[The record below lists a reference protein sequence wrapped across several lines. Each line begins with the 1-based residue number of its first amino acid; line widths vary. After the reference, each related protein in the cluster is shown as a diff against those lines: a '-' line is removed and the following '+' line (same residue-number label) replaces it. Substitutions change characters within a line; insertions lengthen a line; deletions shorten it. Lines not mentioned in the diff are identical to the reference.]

1 MKDMKLK
8 SVKISKYKSFLTEQ
22 NVIIEDGVT
31 RLVGKNESG
40 KTAFLEAL
48 AKFNYFLSKDTSFKF
63 DKTPDYPRNELK
75 SYEQQNP
82 ENNHEVITCV
92 FELNN
97 DLISKIKADVGDG
110 VFNQTTITMSRQYNG
125 KNIYHDLK
133 ASIPVFIKHFLSK
146 FAIPSDKMD
155 NLEKCTTMR
164 SLYKDL
170 VADPE
175 LKAVADSL
183 KTNYIDKISN
193 SLNGELGEYIEKQ
206 YISPNLPVFW
216 YFDEYYILPPQ
227 ISLNKFKNKKIDVNF
242 TQEQYDI
249 SEALFLLAG
258 VDVSK
263 LITDNNH
270 EAFISELEATS
281 NNITDQFLEYWSTN
295 NNLEIQFE
303 IQAVTDDKLLN
314 IRIKNTK
321 HRVTLPLKNRS
332 KGFVWFFS
340 FLVWFSKIESNE
352 NVIILLD
359 EPGLNLHADA
369 QNDLLRYI
377 DEKIAKR
384 YQVIYTTH
392 SPFMIDPTKLHEVR
406 TVYDSN
412 DAKIGSIIS
421 DAIEEKDKATL
432 FPLQAAL
439 GYDIAQNLYISPKNL
454 LVEGVADLV
463 YLTLI
468 SDKLRVLKKPYLND
482 DITIVPVGGLDKVA
496 TFISLL
502 RGNELKIACLLDTFI
517 DQKGKARMDDLI
529 RDKIINASNIIFFD
543 EFTPPIK
550 PSEIEDMFFPSEY
563 ITLFNNEFT
572 EHCDIDVKRIDPN
585 NSITKQITKQIGE
598 VRFNH
603 YRPAKYLSKNVQHIE
618 TLSDETLERFSKAF
632 TRVNKSLE

>member
-1 MKDMKLK
+1 MKLK

-22 NVIIEDGVT
+22 NVAIEDGVT

-48 AKFNYFLSKDTSFKF
+48 AKFNYFDSNDKRFIF

-75 SYEQQNP
+75 LYEQKNT
-82 ENNHEVITCV
+82 ENSHEVLTCV
-92 FELNN
+92 FELDS
-97 DLISKIKADVGDG
+97 DLISKIEEDVGDK
-110 VFNQTTITMSRQYNG
+110 VFNQTTITICRQYNCT
-125 KNIYHDLK
+125 KTYRDLRINTP
-133 ASIPVFIKHFLSK
+133 AFVKHFLSK
-146 FAIPSDKMD
+146 FTIPSDKKI
-155 NLEKCTTMR
+155 NLEKFATINL
-164 SLYKDL
+164 LYEALAADAELKT
-170 VADPE
+170 VADN
-175 LKAVADSL
+175 L
-183 KTNYIDKISN
+183 KTNYIDKALKGWN
-193 SLNGELGEYIEKQ
+193 DDLGGYIVKQ
-206 YISPNLPVFW
+206 YISPNIPEFW
-216 YFDEYYILPPQ
+216 YFDEYFMLPPQ
-227 ISLNKFKNKKIDVNF
+227 ISLNKFKGKTIDVNF

-249 SEALFLLAG
+249 SAALFSLAG

-281 NNITDQFLEYWSTN
+281 NSITDQFLEYWSTN

-303 IQAVTDDKLLN
+303 IQSVPNDKLLN

-321 HRVTLPLKNRS
+321 HRVTLPLRNRS

-340 FLVWFSKIESNE
+340 FLVWFSKIESHE

-377 DEKIAKR
+377 DEKLATK

-392 SPFMIDPTKLHEVR
+392 SPFMIDSSKLHEVR

-421 DAIEEKDKATL
+421 DALEEKDKATL

-439 GYDIAQNLYISPKNL
+439 GYDIAQNLYISPQNL

-468 SDKLRVLKKPYLND
+468 SDRLRVL
-482 DITIVPVGGLDKVA
+482 GKV
-496 TFISLL
+496 
-502 RGNELKIACLLDTFI
+502 
-517 DQKGKARMDDLI
+517 
-529 RDKIINASNIIFFD
+529 IF
-543 EFTPPIK
+543 
-550 PSEIEDMFFPSEY
+550 
-563 ITLFNNEFT
+563 
-572 EHCDIDVKRIDPN
+572 
-585 NSITKQITKQIGE
+585 
-598 VRFNH
+598 
-603 YRPAKYLSKNVQHIE
+603 
-618 TLSDETLERFSKAF
+618 ER
-632 TRVNKSLE
+632 